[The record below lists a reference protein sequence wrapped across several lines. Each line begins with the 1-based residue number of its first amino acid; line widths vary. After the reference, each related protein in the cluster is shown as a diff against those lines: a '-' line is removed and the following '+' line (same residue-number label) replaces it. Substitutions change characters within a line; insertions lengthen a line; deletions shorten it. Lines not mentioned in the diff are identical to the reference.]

1 MNLVI
6 PIAAN
11 SKFFNVEEYGYPKPL
26 IEILGMPMVEHVI
39 KNLTI
44 RNSFKKIIFIVRQEH
59 CDQFHLD
66 QTLQLLSPIKPQIIK
81 LRSDTEGALCS
92 VLLAIDQINN
102 DEPLIVS
109 NADQIIDGGITQYLE
124 KFMSSSLAAACLTF
138 DSTHPRWSY
147 VKVDSIGL
155 VLEAAEKKPISRHA
169 IAGLYFYKNG
179 SEFVQNGMTSIKY
192 GRSIEDQYYLAPVF
206 NEYILAGKKVGH
218 YPVPNERYH
227 TFYTPQ
233 KINEYESGHRRS

>member
-11 SKFFNVEEYGYPKPL
+11 SNFFNVEEYGYPKPL
-26 IEILGMPMVEHVI
+26 IEILGIPMIEHVI

-44 RNSFKKIIFIVRQEH
+44 GNSFKRIIFIVRQEH
-59 CDQFHLD
+59 CNQFHLD

-124 KFMSSSLAAACLTF
+124 QFMSSSLAAACLTF

-179 SEFVQNGMTSIKY
+179 SEFIQNGMTSIKY
-192 GRSIEDQYYLAPVF
+192 GRSIEGQYYLAPVF
-206 NEYILAGKKVGH
+206 NEYILASKKVGH

-233 KINEYESGHRRS
+233 KINEYESGNRRS